1 MSLTPNENIRVV
13 HTVILKVLMRIFFFT
28 TFPGTETGG
37 KAVKPDQH

>member
-13 HTVILKVLMRIFFFT
+13 HTVILKVLMRIFFT

-37 KAVKPDQH
+37 KAVKPDQR

>member
-13 HTVILKVLMRIFFFT
+13 HTVILKVLMRIFLT

-37 KAVKPDQH
+37 KAVKPDQR